1 MRHTVETIRADHDT
15 SIKRLS
21 ELIAVW
27 LRRQSDGQPLPS
39 WRVLCDAIASVDRTS
54 AERIAS
60 KHQCYCV
67 QCKGISTNLYQH

>member
-1 MRHTVETIRADHDT
+1 MRYTVESIREDYAT

-27 LRRQSDGQPLPS
+27 LRRESDGQPLPS

-60 KHQCYCV
+60 KHQCYCI
-67 QCKGISTNLYQH
+67 QCKGISTNL

>member
-1 MRHTVETIRADHDT
+1 MRNTVESIREDYDT

-27 LRRQSDGQPLPS
+27 LRRESDKQLLPS
-39 WRVLCDAIASVDRTS
+39 WRVLCVAIASVDRTS

-60 KHQCYCV
+60 EHQCDCI